1 MEQKDYL
8 LREVEK
14 IGMIINAIGQKIF
27 GGKGNT
33 AITLEEQL
41 KDAKDMLFN
50 GANFDIDKFL
60 NSTIIDSNKYISGFI
75 GFNNENIELL
85 ANSLF
90 QIGLSNKSDNSKKYL
105 EKALQLFELCNLQDK
120 TYSFERESNIKLI
133 IKKLTQAPLHLG
145 GWDGLLV
152 KK

>member
-8 LREVEK
+8 MREVEK
-14 IGMIINAIGQKIF
+14 IGMIISAIGQKIF

-33 AITLEEQL
+33 AITLEEQI

-50 GANFDIDKFL
+50 GADFDMDKFL
-60 NSTIIDSNKYISGFI
+60 NSTIQDSNKYISGFI
-75 GFNNENIELL
+75 GFNNDNIELF
-85 ANSLF
+85 ANYLF

-120 TYSFERESNIKLI
+120 TYSFERESNIKI
-133 IKKLTQAPLHLG
+133 IKIKLTC
-145 GWDGLLV
+145 LV
-152 KK
+152 KV